1 MDDPAAGA
9 TETTRTG
16 TFRAF
21 RIVPAVHHINLF
33 DVDAGRLY
41 TVHQVGYPDGLQAT
55 VDDLR
60 TGDLVDA
67 TLAGDPEAPE
77 EAWRLTRAAPD
88 PERSVAVDF
97 AVDLDP
103 AALPAPVADDP
114 DRRER
119 AATEP
124 VGTVL
129 EHEGLPVGEVWCQPR
144 DPLPDGAF
152 APNVLGGLLPLET
165 LLSEL
170 PEVGEPPAELLVL
183 DTAAPDDRTFEVPF
197 GVFVALTGAGDPV
210 GDDLRERY
218 GLPLDRTADTRPAF
232 DPYG

>member
-1 MDDPAAGA
+1 MDDPGVA
-9 TETTRTG
+9 TEATRTG

-41 TVHQVGYPDGLQAT
+41 TVYQTGYSEALQAT
-55 VDDLR
+55 VDDVR
-60 TGDLVDA
+60 TGDLLDA
-67 TLAGDPEAPE
+67 TLVGDPEAPD

-88 PERSVAVDF
+88 TERSVAVDF
-97 AVDLDP
+97 AVDLAP
-103 AALPAPVADDP
+103 EALPAPVADDP
-114 DRRER
+114 ERRER

-129 EHEGLPVGEVWCQPR
+129 EHEGRPVGELWCQPR
-144 DPLPDGAF
+144 EPLPDGAF
-152 APNVLGGLLPLET
+152 ASNVLSGLLPLET
-165 LLSEL
+165 LLAAL
-170 PEVGEPPAELLVL
+170 PELGERPAELLVL

-197 GVFVALTGAGDPV
+197 GVFVALTEAGEPV

-232 DPYG
+232 DPYR